1 MIRLSRWTYA
11 WLPTLF
17 LLQFS
22 AEANVVLDYQD
33 LSEWQVKAFKNETR
47 YRLIDD
53 ESVNRQVLYGESHD
67 AASGLIMEK
76 EIDLTKTPWLSW
88 QWKVDTFPTTDN
100 EKLKTQD
107 DFAWRLSV
115 TVVPG
120 MTMMSSR
127 TIVYVWTPNQPE
139 NSFWPNPFAPKRFK
153 MLAVTS
159 GEQKNEWVT
168 VSRNVREDFLRLYGK
183 DYKTLSVVAVT
194 SDSDNS
200 QSETSAYIT
209 PLTFSESP

>member
-1 MIRLSRWTYA
+1 M
-11 WLPTLF
+11 F

-22 AEANVVLDYQD
+22 AEANVALDYQD

-47 YRLIDD
+47 YRLIYD
-53 ESVNRQVLYGESHD
+53 ETVNGQVLHGKSRD

-76 EIDLTKTPWLSW
+76 EIDLTETPWLSW

-115 TVVPG
+115 TVVTG

-153 MLAVTS
+153 MLAATS
-159 GEQKNEWVT
+159 GEQINEWVS
-168 VSRNVREDFLRLYGK
+168 VRRNVREDFLRLFGK

-209 PLTFSESP
+209 PLTFSENP

>member
-1 MIRLSRWTYA
+1 MNKWIYKL
-11 WLPTLF
+11 LPCYLVFQSSVLAEETIG
-17 LLQFS
+17 FS
-22 AEANVVLDYQD
+22 E
-33 LSEWQVKAFKNETR
+33 LSEWQVKAFKSETR

-53 ESVNRQVLYGESHD
+53 ASVGGAVLHGESQD

-76 EIDLTKTPWLSW
+76 EIDLMATPWMSW

-107 DFAWRLSV
+107 DFAWRISV

-127 TIVYVWTPNQPE
+127 TIVYVWTPNQPA

-153 MLAVTS
+153 MLAATS
-159 GEQKNEWVT
+159 GDKKNEWVT
-168 VSRNVREDFLRLYGK
+168 VSRNVREDFQRLFGK
-183 DYKTLSVVAVT
+183 DYQTLSVVAVT

-209 PLTFSESP
+209 PLTFSENP

>member
-1 MIRLSRWTYA
+1 MDKWTYQ
-11 WLPTLF
+11 LLF
-17 LLQFS
+17 CCLVFQPSVLADETIGFS
-22 AEANVVLDYQD
+22 D
-33 LSEWQVKAFKNETR
+33 LSEWQVKAFKSETR

-53 ESVNRQVLYGESHD
+53 VSVGGAVLHGESQD

-76 EIDLTKTPWLSW
+76 EIDLMATPWMSW

-107 DFAWRLSV
+107 DFAWRISV

-153 MLAVTS
+153 MLAATS
-159 GEQKNEWVT
+159 GDRKNEWVA
-168 VSRNVREDFLRLYGK
+168 VSRNVREDFQRLFGK
-183 DYKTLSVVAVT
+183 DYQTLSVVAVT

-209 PLTFSESP
+209 PLTFSEVP

>member
-1 MIRLSRWTYA
+1 MIRLSRCTYT

-22 AEANVVLDYQD
+22 AEANVALDYQD

-47 YRLIDD
+47 YRLIYD
-53 ESVNRQVLYGESHD
+53 ETVNGQVLHGKSRD

-76 EIDLTKTPWLSW
+76 EIDLTETPWLSW

-115 TVVPG
+115 TVVTG

-153 MLAVTS
+153 MLAATS
-159 GEQKNEWVT
+159 GEQINEWVS
-168 VSRNVREDFLRLYGK
+168 VRRNVREDFLRLFGK

-209 PLTFSESP
+209 PLTFSENP

>member
-1 MIRLSRWTYA
+1 MNKWIYALLSCYLVF
-11 WLPTLF
+11 LPPVLAEETIG
-17 LLQFS
+17 FS
-22 AEANVVLDYQD
+22 E

-53 ESVNRQVLYGESHD
+53 ASFGGAVLHGESQD

-76 EIDLTKTPWLSW
+76 EIDLLATPWMSW

-107 DFAWRLSV
+107 DFAWRISV

-153 MLAVTS
+153 MLAATS
-159 GEQKNEWVT
+159 GDRKNEWVA
-168 VSRNVREDFLRLYGK
+168 VSRNVREDFQRLFGK
-183 DYKTLSVVAVT
+183 DYQTLSVVAVT

-209 PLTFSESP
+209 PLTFSETP